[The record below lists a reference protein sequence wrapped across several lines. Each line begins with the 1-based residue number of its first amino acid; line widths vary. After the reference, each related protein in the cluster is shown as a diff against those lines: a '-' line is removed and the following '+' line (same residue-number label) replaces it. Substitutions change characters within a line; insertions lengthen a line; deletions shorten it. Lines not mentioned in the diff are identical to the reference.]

1 MTILLPASLAFAAC
15 TEQTPE
21 TAPVKLEAPVVTVR
35 SVTQTSVTFGWDAV
49 EGASGYSCVAGSAD
63 AESTRETTF
72 TMENLEAGT
81 EYSIRVKAVSPDGR
95 DYDSDWSLCS
105 GTTSTLPAP
114 TFQEIEIVNSL
125 PTSLTFRVT
134 PDNGQTS
141 WYYDVITE
149 NVWKVDYAKADG
161 TFDESRLPDIQQAD
175 K

>member
-1 MTILLPASLAFAAC
+1 MKNKISRFAMTILLPASLAFAAC

-114 TFQEIEIVNSL
+114 TFHRAISSVRARPPVCS
-125 PTSLTFRVT
+125 PTRSASGRKNRALSMRS
-134 PDNGQTS
+134 QTR
-141 WYYDVITE
+141 
-149 NVWKVDYAKADG
+149 
-161 TFDESRLPDIQQAD
+161 SRSR
-175 K
+175 